1 MASQSVPEI
10 LVYYFPQYHTDPRND
25 ALHAPGW
32 TEWDLLRV
40 AKPRYAGHRQPITP
54 AWGEFDE
61 SDPAWS
67 AKEIDLA
74 ADHGVTGFIY
84 DWYWYDGQP
93 FLNGALERGFLQS
106 PNRERLK
113 FALMWAN
120 HDWLDLFPHQ
130 AGNPAPLLMA
140 GATPR
145 ASFERMTD
153 YFVEHYLHQPN
164 YLLVDGAPYFSI
176 YELGTFIL
184 GMGGLEKAQDA
195 LEAFRAKVKAAGF
208 PDLHLNAMVWGV
220 AILPSEVKLENPAQV
235 VTKLGFSSVTSYTWI
250 HHFALDSAAGKT
262 LPYADAAAANYEL
275 WDEYQHKFGVP
286 YHPNVSVGWDST
298 PRTQQDV
305 PFTVGEY
312 PWYAVLEGNTPD
324 AFGAALT
331 RARQYLERH
340 DVPQKILTI
349 NAWNE
354 WTEGSYLLP
363 DTVHG
368 AAHLEAM
375 REVFLPQAI
384 AADD

>member
-1 MASQSVPEI
+1 MTSPEV

-25 ALHAPGW
+25 ATHAPGW
-32 TEWDLLRV
+32 TEWDLLRA
-40 AKPRYAGHRQPITP
+40 AKPRYPGHRQPITP

-61 SDPAWS
+61 SDPLWS

-106 PNRERLK
+106 PNRSRLK

-130 AGNPAPLLMA
+130 AGSPAPLLMA

-145 ASFERMTD
+145 ESFERMTD
-153 YFVEHYLHQPN
+153 YFIEHYVHQPN
-164 YLLVDGAPYFSI
+164 YLLIDGAPYFSI
-176 YELGTFIL
+176 YELGTFIR
-184 GMGGLEKAQDA
+184 GMGGLEAAQDA
-195 LEAFRAKVKAAGF
+195 LDAFRAKVRVAGF
-208 PDLHLNAMVWGV
+208 TDLHLNAMVWGV
-220 AILPSEVKLENPAQV
+220 AILPSEVKLENPAEV
-235 VTKLGFSSVTSYTWI
+235 VTRLGFSSVTSYTWI
-250 HHFALDSAAGKT
+250 HHFALDTAVGAT
-262 LPYADAAAANYEL
+262 LPYGAAADTNYHL

-305 PFTVGEY
+305 PYTVGAY
-312 PWYAVLEGNTPD
+312 PWYAVLEGNTPA
-324 AFGAALT
+324 AFGSALT
-331 RARQYLERH
+331 RARQYLERS

-363 DTVHG
+363 DTVLG
-368 AAHLEAM
+368 TAHLEAM
-375 REVFLPQAI
+375 QEVFLPQTI